1 MKYFNVGLIG
11 AGRMATE
18 HFKTLKYFKNYKK
31 VTAVC
36 SRNLLNSK
44 KFAKKFSI
52 PQHYNNLE
60 KFLSNKYDL
69 VIICVPPTEKFNII
83 KKLL

>member
-18 HFKTLKYFKNYKK
+18 HFKTLKYFKNYK

-60 KFLSNKYDL
+60 NSYQINM
-69 VIICVPPTEKFNII
+69 I
-83 KKLL
+83 